1 MLLCFPRCFPQ
12 GIIHPTE
19 ALEAKELDRLD
30 VVALIGIDWKGW
42 FVQRAPIRMSR
53 GQQKEREERDYV
65 YICIQIDMPYCCM
78 YHDVACWWTHIFG
91 ITCSGTD
98 TFISTVG
105 LSDMDLSFF
114 LPFSYLAN

>member
-42 FVQRAPIRMSR
+42 FVQRAPIRMGR
-53 GQQKEREERDYV
+53 GQQKEREERL
-65 YICIQIDMPYCCM
+65 YIY
-78 YHDVACWWTHIFG
+78 
-91 ITCSGTD
+91 TD
-98 TFISTVG
+98 RYAVLLHVS
-105 LSDMDLSFF
+105 
-114 LPFSYLAN
+114 